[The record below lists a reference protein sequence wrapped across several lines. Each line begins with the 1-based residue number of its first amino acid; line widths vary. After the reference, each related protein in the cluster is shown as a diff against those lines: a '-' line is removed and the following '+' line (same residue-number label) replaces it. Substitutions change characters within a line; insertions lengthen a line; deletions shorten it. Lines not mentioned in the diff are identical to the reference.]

1 MANRPPCPAL
11 VIVGR
16 GSVPQLNSLR
26 VFGLLGEFDHS
37 FEFPEKWE
45 FVILHGPNGVGKT
58 KLLQLVVGVYSADY
72 NAIVSTPF
80 NSAEFGFDDGMT
92 IAVSRIGQAA
102 FPEMEDS
109 GEIASAPVI
118 LRMLARDG
126 TEVDHW
132 APSPEPRSLAQLARY
147 IDHEMPFLH
156 RVERNLWID
165 QRNEQIHD
173 LQSLYARWPV
183 LRRHYRAGDLTVEE
197 SDEGLAIR
205 NYLAQLQ
212 VHLIETQRLLLSRE
226 EGNDRHERGVVPRVE
241 TFAQDLTQ
249 RLSAALAQNSRTSQR
264 LDRSFPRRLL
274 SASSTVSPISD
285 EQIRERYDAQSLL
298 RNQLAAIGVL
308 DGAEDLPLPPRTL
321 ADWERRVLW
330 NYLEDTA
337 DKLSTFS
344 ELLAKVNLL
353 TEIVNSRFLYKELRI
368 DPARGFSFITRRGTI
383 VRADQLSSGEQHELV
398 LVYDLLF
405 NVSPGSLV
413 LIDEPEISL
422 HVGWQQKFLDD
433 IQRISSLTSLRFI
446 VATHSPQI
454 IHKWW
459 DRTVALG
466 DQDPESE

>member
-1 MANRPPCPAL
+1 
-11 VIVGR
+11 
-16 GSVPQLNSLR
+16 VPQLISLR

-80 NSAEFGFDDGMT
+80 NSAEFGFDDGVT
-92 IAVSRIGQAA
+92 IEVSRIGQATL
-102 FPEMEDS
+102 PEMES
-109 GEIASAPVI
+109 GDEIVSSPVV

-126 TEVDHW
+126 SEEDRW
-132 APSPEPRSLAQLARY
+132 APSPEPRSVVQLARY
-147 IDHEMPFLH
+147 IEREMPFLR
-156 RVERNLWID
+156 RVERNLWSDDRND
-165 QRNEQIHD
+165 QLHD
-173 LQSLYARWPV
+173 LQSLYGRWPV
-183 LRRHYRAGDLTVEE
+183 LRRHFRAADLTVED

-205 NYLAQLQ
+205 NYLGQLQ
-212 VHLIETQRLLLSRE
+212 VHLIETQRLLLSSDER
-226 EGNDRHERGVVPRVE
+226 NDRHDRGVVPRVE

-249 RLSAALAQNSRTSQR
+249 RLSSALAQNSRTSQK

-274 SASSTVSPISD
+274 SSSSTVSPISD

-308 DGAEDLPLPPRTL
+308 DGAEDLPLPTRTL
-321 ADWERRVLW
+321 AEWERRVLW

-337 DKLSTFS
+337 EKLSTFS
-344 ELLAKVNLL
+344 GLLDKVNLL
-353 TEIVNSRFLYKELRI
+353 AEIVNSRFLYKELRI
-368 DPARGFSFITRRGTI
+368 DPFVGFSFITRRGTV

-459 DRTVALG
+459 DRAEALG
-466 DQDPESE
+466 GQDSESE